1 MSEDK
6 RIGWDY
12 KLTEED
18 TKGNQEILILPD
30 GEYDAVIEKTE
41 RAQYSGSASI
51 QASPMA
57 VLYLAVDG
65 GDLGTSHPRVNIIL
79 NQKLAWKINQLA
91 ISCGFWKKGEGTGKQ
106 MPWGQLKGCAV
117 YVKVKS
123 RTYNGKVYQEVDRFL
138 PPPDEFPPPEE
149 AGDFNL
155 PDEV

>member
-1 MSEDK
+1 MSENK
-6 RIGWDY
+6 RIDWNY

-18 TKGNQEILILPD
+18 QKGGESIILPD
-30 GEYDAVIEKTE
+30 GDYPATIENFE
-41 RAQYSGSASI
+41 RGQFAGNENM
-51 QASPMA
+51 QAGPMA
-57 VLYLAVDG
+57 VLALAVDG